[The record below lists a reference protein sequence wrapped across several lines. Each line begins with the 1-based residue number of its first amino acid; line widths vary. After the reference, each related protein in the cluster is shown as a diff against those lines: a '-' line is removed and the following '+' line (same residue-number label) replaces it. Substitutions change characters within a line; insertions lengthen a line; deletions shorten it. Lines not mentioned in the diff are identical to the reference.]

1 MVDSFDDFLYNHVI
15 NTSSNESDDD
25 SEILKVVTL
34 LVHEHE
40 KNQVQR
46 YRGSVKGRAA
56 VRKDHKHEAYHDQLW
71 RDYFHRTDPFSKELL
86 FR

>member
-46 YRGSVKGRAA
+46 YRAQSRG
-56 VRKDHKHEAYHDQLW
+56 EPQ
-71 RDYFHRTDPFSKELL
+71 
-86 FR
+86 